1 MGHEIMLN
9 NWFPDYFDPNS
20 FLFPQFH
27 SWSAAPWGAN
37 IFGLENFEIDTLI
50 DEALIET
57 DQDERVRINSE
68 AQELIVEELPC
79 LFLYV
84 PIEFEVIRFNV
95 ENWVY
100 SPSQIFEFNEI
111 FKE

>member
-1 MGHEIMLN
+1 MHGVVLTVWARYHPRI
-9 NWFPDYFDPNS
+9 
-20 FLFPQFH
+20 QQ
-27 SWSAAPWGAN
+27 WGPRAR
-37 IFGLENFEIDTLI
+37 
-50 DEALIET
+50 
-57 DQDERVRINSE
+57 DERVRIYGE

-100 SPSQIFEFNEI
+100 SPSQTFEFNEI

>member
-1 MGHEIMLN
+1 M
-9 NWFPDYFDPNS
+9 
-20 FLFPQFH
+20 
-27 SWSAAPWGAN
+27 
-37 IFGLENFEIDTLI
+37 
-50 DEALIET
+50 ET
-57 DQDERVRINSE
+57 DQDERVRIYGE

>member
-1 MGHEIMLN
+1 MYRGLVH
-9 NWFPDYFDPNS
+9 WFPS
-20 FLFPQFH
+20 RRAR
-27 SWSAAPWGAN
+27 AAPWGAN
-37 IFGLENFEIDTLI
+37 VFGLENIEIDTLI
-50 DEALIET
+50 DEGLMET
-57 DQDERVRINSE
+57 DQEERVRIYGE

-84 PIEFEVIRFNV
+84 PIEFEVIRFNI

-100 SPSQIFEFNEI
+100 NPSQIFEFNEI